1 MTEAPLAYLI
11 GGIRE
16 HLQLFWEK
24 SMEGGSTTLFLV
36 SIGLIL
42 SCVIVI
48 TLFIVYVH
56 TMPGKIA
63 EKRGNPQ
70 AKAIEITS
78 LLGLLVF
85 PLWMAALIWSYLKPF
100 TVPVAVV
107 DGVLTPQPE
116 DNGNNKVVDE
126 DLHVSEATN
135 ELSEV

>member
-1 MTEAPLAYLI
+1 
-11 GGIRE
+11 
-16 HLQLFWEK
+16 
-24 SMEGGSTTLFLV
+24 MEGGSTTLFVV

-42 SCVIVI
+42 TCVIVI

-85 PLWMAALIWSYLKPF
+85 PLWMAALVWSYLKPM

-107 DGVLTPQPE
+107 NGKLSPQS
-116 DNGNNKVVDE
+116 DDSGKDKDVDE
-126 DLHVSEATN
+126 ESHVSVATN

>member
-1 MTEAPLAYLI
+1 
-11 GGIRE
+11 
-16 HLQLFWEK
+16 
-24 SMEGGSTTLFLV
+24 MEGGSTTLFLV
-36 SIGLIL
+36 SLGLIL

-85 PLWMAALIWSYLKPF
+85 PLWMAALVWSYLKPF
-100 TVPVAVV
+100 TVSVAVV
-107 DGVLTPQPE
+107 DGVLTPPK
-116 DNGNNKVVDE
+116 DNDNNKDAGAGLE
-126 DLHVSEATN
+126 ISETAN
-135 ELSEV
+135 EQSEV